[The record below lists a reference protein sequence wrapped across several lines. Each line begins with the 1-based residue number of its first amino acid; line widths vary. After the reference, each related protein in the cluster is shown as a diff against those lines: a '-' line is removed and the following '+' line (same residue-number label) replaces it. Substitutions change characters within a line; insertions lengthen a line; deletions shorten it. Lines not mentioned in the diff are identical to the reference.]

1 MNCII
6 VDDDKL
12 SQNAME
18 HLVKQFPYLS
28 LIGIYS
34 SAVEALETIN
44 SGSVDLMFLDIEM
57 PQMTGLEFVKNIPK
71 SPMTILATSK
81 KDYALEAFE
90 YNIIDY
96 LVKPVPLERFFKA
109 ITKAKNIYDIAKTD
123 RHRTKDHLFIKVN
136 GSIAKVDVKD
146 ILWIE
151 ALGDY
156 ITIHTPEKRYTVH
169 STLKA
174 IEAKLDPEKFLRVH
188 RSYII
193 SIETINAIDDSVVA
207 INKQL
212 IPIGAVYKENF
223 KKRLNLL

>member
-1 MNCII
+1 
-6 VDDDKL
+6 
-12 SQNAME
+12 ME
-18 HLVKQFPYLS
+18 HLVKQLPFLN
-28 LIGIYS
+28 LIGVYG
-34 SAVEALETIN
+34 SACDALKILN
-44 SGSVDLMFLDIEM
+44 SQTVNLMLLDIEM
-57 PQMTGLEFVKNIPK
+57 PEMTGLQFLKNLSKPPI
-71 SPMTILATSK
+71 TILATSK

-96 LVKPVPLERFFKA
+96 LVKPIPLERFFKA
-109 ITKAKNIYDIAKTD
+109 ISKAKTAFDSTGKNPEFSFDN
-123 RHRTKDHLFIKVN
+123 LFVKVN
-136 GSIAKVDVKD
+136 GAIAKVDTRE

-174 IEAKLDPEKFLRVH
+174 IEARLDPEKFLRVH

-193 SIETINAIDDSVVA
+193 AIDTINAIDDNVIA